1 MFQYSKSGGHKMAY
15 FDSEKNKSIKQEILN
30 DIKWYNQ
37 ESEDFKKMLNDKK
50 SQGLYFFREK
60 KTRKIVYVGVGG
72 LVSQSLGERLKQY
85 IRPSDEGTKSFKC
98 KVCEITDDKVKNNWK
113 KFKKEYQKNWKEKF
127 SEFEVGVILCTD
139 YEHRDLRFEEAF
151 AIAVLKPRYN
161 FQ

>member
-1 MFQYSKSGGHKMAY
+1 MAY

-37 ESEDFKKMLNDKK
+37 ESEDFK
-50 SQGLYFFREK
+50 RE
-60 KTRKIVYVGVGG
+60 IVYVGVGG
-72 LVSQSLGERLKQY
+72 LVLQSLGKRLKQY
-85 IRPSDEGTKSFKC
+85 IRPSDKGTKSFKC

-139 YEHRDLRFEEAF
+139 YEQRDLLFEEAF

-161 FQ
+161 F